1 MATPNTKRKRKLYL
15 ITVFSFPRHTTA
27 KKWTNQLKEVT
38 AKAQQ
43 LPPIVNFT
51 EWLRCFLYCL
61 LFSQCTVQ
69 TTATLWHSAHSA
81 TARNT
86 AKKFIEIKFFFIA
99 VSTTAR
105 KTTGPFYCIP
115 AQCPRRTVST
125 APRAILHTQRT
136 RGQVAKFFIN
146 FYTPLNLLINPGIIL
161 LFLLYANR

>member
-1 MATPNTKRKRKLYL
+1 ML
-15 ITVFSFPRHTTA
+15 IIFNYFLFSLTSYHPH
-27 KKWTNQLKEVT
+27 KWTNPSKKVT
-38 AKAQQ
+38 AEAQQ
-43 LPPIVNFT
+43 LPRTANFT
-51 EWLRCFLYCL
+51 EWLRYFLYCL

-69 TTATLWHSAHSA
+69 TTAISWHSAHSA
-81 TARNT
+81 TAQNT
-86 AKKFIEIKFFFIA
+86 ANKFIEIKFFFIA

-115 AQCPRRTVST
+115 AQWPRRTVAT
-125 APRAILHTQRT
+125 APRSILHTQRT